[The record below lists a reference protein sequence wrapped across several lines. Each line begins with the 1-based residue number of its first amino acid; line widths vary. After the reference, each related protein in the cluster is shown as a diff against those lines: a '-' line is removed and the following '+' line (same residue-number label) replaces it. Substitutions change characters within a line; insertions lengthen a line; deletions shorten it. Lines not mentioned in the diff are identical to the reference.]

1 MASEVSLAAEK
12 VFHLGPLPIT
22 NSLLATWAVM
32 VILIVGAF
40 ILNKK
45 IQKEKPGGFQNL
57 VEMIF
62 EGALNLM
69 DSVTQDRQQSLK
81 FFPFVFTL
89 FILIILGNWFGLMPG
104 VGTVG
109 FHEIHEGKE
118 LFVPLLRGSAADL
131 NFTLALA
138 AISVVATQVIAIFT
152 LGTWKHLKKYINF
165 KNPILGFVGALE
177 GISEFAKILSFS
189 FRLFGNI
196 FAGEVLLI
204 VIGLIIPYLVPIPFL
219 FLELF
224 VGFIQ
229 AFIFSVLTLVFLK
242 IATTASE
249 H

>member
-22 NSLLATWAVM
+22 NSLLATWVVM
-32 VILIVGAF
+32 VILVIGAI
-40 ILNKK
+40 ILNRKIKK
-45 IQKEKPGGFQNL
+45 DRPGGFQNL

-62 EGALNLM
+62 EAALGLM
-69 DSVTQDRQQSLK
+69 DSVTQDRKQSMK
-81 FFPFVFTL
+81 FFPFVFTF
-89 FILIILGNWFGLMPG
+89 FILIICGNWFGLLPG

-109 FHEIHEGKE
+109 FHEISEGKE

-138 AISVVATQVIAIFT
+138 AISVVATQVIAVFT
-152 LGTWKHLKKYINF
+152 LGFVKHIKKYVNF

-177 GISEFAKILSFS
+177 IISEFAKILSFS

-204 VIGLIIPYLVPIPFL
+204 VIGLIIPYLIPIPFL

-229 AFIFSVLTLVFLK
+229 AFIFAVLTLVFLK
-242 IATTASE
+242 IATTATE